1 MTTIF
6 ISHRLGSTKLADI
19 IFVLDNGKIVE
30 KGSHADL
37 MKNNGL
43 YAEMFNAQADWY
55 KTEDL
60 EAISYD

>member
-1 MTTIF
+1 M
-6 ISHRLGSTKLADI
+6 
-19 IFVLDNGKIVE
+19 LDNGKIVE
-30 KGSHADL
+30 KGSHDDL

-43 YAEMFNAQADWY
+43 YAEMFNSQAEWY